1 MLDPMKFTKMHAA
14 LPARYHHACFYYLSL
29 ILRMNVLHI
38 SYAADQLNML
48 FIDHKIARPASS
60 E

>member
-1 MLDPMKFTKMHAA
+1 MQL
-14 LPARYHHACFYYLSL
+14 LPARYHHAYFYCLPL

-38 SYAADQLNML
+38 SYAADQLSIL
-48 FIDHKIARPASS
+48 LIDHRVIRPASS